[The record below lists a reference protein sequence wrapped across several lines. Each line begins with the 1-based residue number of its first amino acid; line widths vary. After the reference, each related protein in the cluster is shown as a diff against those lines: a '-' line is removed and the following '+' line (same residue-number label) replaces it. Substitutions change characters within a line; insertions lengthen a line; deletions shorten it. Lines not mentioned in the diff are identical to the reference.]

1 MAHCLSLTAAFS
13 FLARRGAGQAAVVEH
28 GVAVAE
34 RLGDGADGFRLRLLH
49 NFFEGLGPC
58 LEVVIEGARRRVQDP
73 LHILVGVLEVD
84 GGLAALAILK
94 KTPISC
100 VLLDISMPVVSGL
113 DVLEDLRRDQQFQ
126 EIKVVAYTA
135 YAEQEDVSRLLEL
148 GFDAVLIKPLTSAK
162 LLDVLKDK

>member
-1 MAHCLSLTAAFS
+1 MHISSKQKSKTIL
-13 FLARRGAGQAAVVEH
+13 VVDDN
-28 GVAVAE
+28 GIN
-34 RLGDGADGFRLRLLH
+34 RLLP
-49 NFFEGLGPC
+49 GL
-58 LEVVIEGARRRVQDP
+58 
-73 LHILVGVLEVD
+73 ILRPFGWDVLEVD
-84 GGLAALAILK
+84 SGLAALEILK

-113 DVLEDLRRDQQFQ
+113 DVLEDLRRDQRFQ

-162 LLDVLKDK
+162 LLDVLKSN